1 LSLFLLPFAVYGQ
14 VTQADY
20 ERAAGFRTKFQ
31 GLAVNIV
38 DRPTWI
44 GKTSRF
50 WYRKSLKGG
59 NEFILVDAETL
70 TKTPA
75 FDHEKLAASLS
86 NATGRKYTAV
96 TLPFMAINFEIGRAH
111 V

>member
-1 LSLFLLPFAVYGQ
+1 MRYRHLLWKTALLVSILPTVIHAQ

-20 ERAAGFRTKFQ
+20 ERAASLRNRFQ

-50 WYRKSLKGG
+50 WYRKSVKGG
-59 NEFILVDAETL
+59 NEFVVVDAETL
-70 TKTPA
+70 TKKPA
-75 FDHEKLAASLS
+75 FDS
-86 NATGRKYTAV
+86 R
-96 TLPFMAINFEIGRAH
+96 
-111 V
+111 

>member
-1 LSLFLLPFAVYGQ
+1 MRFKYRLSHAAFLLIFLPSIAQAQ
-14 VTQADY
+14 VTQGDY
-20 ERAAGFRTKFQ
+20 ERAAGLRRKYD

-50 WYRKSLKGG
+50 WYRKSVKGG
-59 NEFILVDAETL
+59 SEFVLVDAEAL
-70 TKTPA
+70 TKKPA

-86 NATGRKYTAV
+86 SMTG
-96 TLPFMAINFEIGRAH
+96 
-111 V
+111 